1 MTGRQQL
8 DRVRAELD
16 EADARTSRLAS
27 GCSLAAWQSRP
38 ADGGW
43 SPSECV
49 QHLVLSVDAM
59 LERMDVAI
67 ADGQAQGRR
76 GEGPYSAGVLG
87 RLLLWS
93 LEPPYRRLRTKT
105 GAAFVPASIRTP
117 DEDVRAL
124 RAAHDRVRASLEH
137 ARGLSLDRLSIASPF
152 AARASY
158 NLYAAFAILAVHA
171 RRHLWQAEQAIAQRT
186 PTATDPSSRAV

>member
-1 MTGRQQL
+1 MTGREQL
-8 DRVRAELD
+8 DRVRTELD
-16 EADARTSRLAS
+16 EVDASAARLAS
-27 GCSLAAWQSRP
+27 SCSLGAWQSRP

-59 LERMDVAI
+59 LARMDVAI
-67 ADGQAQGRR
+67 ADGQAQARK
-76 GEGPYSAGVLG
+76 GEGPYGAGVLG

-93 LEPPYRRLRTKT
+93 LEPPYRRLRSRT
-105 GAAFVPASIRTP
+105 GAAFVPISTRTP
-117 DEDVRAL
+117 EEDVRAL

-137 ARGLSLDRLSIASPF
+137 ARGLALDRLTIASPF

-171 RRHLWQAEQAIAQRT
+171 RRHLWQAGRAIASTGR
-186 PTATDPSSRAV
+186 